1 MKRVRIA
8 TRGSALALAQSGVV
22 ARAVAEALGCET
34 ELVPIVTSGD
44 RLADTPLA
52 RVGGKGLF
60 VKEIEEALL
69 DGRADLAVH
78 SAKDLPAATAP
89 GLVLAAF
96 PVRGDPRDAL
106 VARELGA
113 QLLALPGGARLLAL
127 PRGARVG
134 TGSARRSSQ
143 LLALRPD
150 LVIVPLRGNVDT
162 RLRRLFERELDAILL
177 ACAGLDR
184 LGRGEAIHERIDPD
198 VLLPAVGQGTLAL
211 QARVGD
217 ALAEQLRALDDGL
230 TRARLAAERAFLAA
244 LEGDCNV
251 PLAAYAE
258 PLAGARLRLR
268 ALVASP
274 DGRSV
279 VRSEQSGLVSEAEAL
294 GRRAGS
300 EVLANGGAE
309 ILARLRAEAGA

>member
-8 TRGSALALAQSGVV
+8 TRASALALAQSGAVGRSV
-22 ARAVAEALGCET
+22 ADALGCET
-34 ELVPIVTSGD
+34 ELVPLVTSGD
-44 RLADTPLA
+44 RLADAPLA

-78 SAKDLPAATAP
+78 SAKDLPAAASA

-96 PVRGDPRDAL
+96 PARADPRDAL
-106 VARELGA
+106 VARE
-113 QLLALPGGARLLAL
+113 PGARLLAL

-143 LLALRPD
+143 LLAQRPD
-150 LVIVPLRGNVDT
+150 LEIVPLRGNVDT
-162 RLRRLFERELDAILL
+162 RLRRLFERGLDAILL

-184 LGRGEAIHERIDPD
+184 LGRGEVIQERIDPL

-211 QARVGD
+211 QARAGD
-217 ALAEQLRALDDGL
+217 PLAEQLLVLDDGL
-230 TRARLAAERAFLAA
+230 TRARLAAERAFLRE

-258 PLAGARLRLR
+258 PQDGGRLRLF
-268 ALVASP
+268 ALLASP
-274 DGRSV
+274 DGRAL
-279 VRSEQSGLVSEAEAL
+279 VRSEQSGPVSEAEAL
-294 GRRAGS
+294 GRRAAS
-300 EVLANGGAE
+300 EVLANGGTE
-309 ILARLRAEAGA
+309 ILTRLRAEPFA